1 MRAPQFLAIIATLL
15 IQVQCSNAE
24 EAPLASRDGNQ
35 NESTEAS
42 QLCATTGL
50 CSNDYAADGIVP
62 PDLSECALL
71 GRNIARTKYYEEM
84 LQDMQRMSAKLQ
96 FTTSLYSACH
106 LFSGAA
112 RNACCQRIMER
123 SISQCQSG
131 VIAEEKVE
139 SPCAPRQIDCRLL
152 RPAKCLL
159 ERAIERKRVQC
170 CIAID
175 GQILKHLL
183 YHCTVVVEQVSADC
197 RVPEGQTTA
206 PVSASTDPSNALV
219 DSPVF

>member
-152 RPAKCLL
+152 R
-159 ERAIERKRVQC
+159 RVQC

>member
-1 MRAPQFLAIIATLL
+1 MKAPRSLAIIATIL
-15 IQVQCSNAE
+15 IHVQCSNAD
-24 EAPLASRDGNQ
+24 EASIVSR
-35 NESTEAS
+35 NEGSNHSTESAPV
-42 QLCATTGL
+42 CATAET
-50 CSNDYAADGIVP
+50 CSSNDTANGITP

-84 LQDMQRMSAKLQ
+84 LQDMRRMSAKLQ
-96 FTTSLYSACH
+96 FTASLYSACH

-131 VIAEEKVE
+131 VLAEEKLE

-175 GQILKHLL
+175 GQVLKHLL
-183 YHCTVVVEQVSADC
+183 NHCKVVVEQVSADC
-197 RVPEGQTTA
+197 KVPEGQTTE
-206 PVSASTDPSNALV
+206 PVSVSDDPADAFLE
-219 DSPVF
+219 SPIF

>member
-1 MRAPQFLAIIATLL
+1 MRAPQLLAIIAIIL
-15 IQVQCSNAE
+15 IKVQCSHADE
-24 EAPLASRDGNQ
+24 VSLADRADDQGHAGESAPVF
-35 NESTEAS
+35 
-42 QLCATTGL
+42 ATTAPY
-50 CSNDYAADGIVP
+50 SHDFADTGIAS

-84 LQDMQRMSAKLQ
+84 LQDMQRMSERLQ

-112 RNACCQRIMER
+112 RNACCQRIIDR

-131 VIAEEKVE
+131 VIAEEKLE
-139 SPCAPRQIDCRLL
+139 NPCAPRPVDCSLL

-159 ERAIERKRVQC
+159 ERAIERKRMQC

-175 GQILKHLL
+175 GQILKHLIN
-183 YHCTVVVEQVSADC
+183 HCKVVVGHVSSDC
-197 RVPEGQTTA
+197 KVPGE
-206 PVSASTDPSNALV
+206 
-219 DSPVF
+219 